1 MINVSGETEV
11 AVAVR
16 VSSLGD
22 LARLASSA
30 AHMMVVM
37 PIYRFRYRGKVVYV
51 IQTIYKDF
59 YKLYG
64 IPVIYYHVSEDDGLE
79 ASKAKYLLIKVDEM
93 GEKVEIT
100 DRTKPGWIGVPLVNL
115 ESKPPFIP
123 DDIV

>member
-1 MINVSGETEV
+1 MIEEAGV

-22 LARLASSA
+22 LVRLASST

-37 PIYRFRYRGKVVYV
+37 PVYRFRYRGKVVYA

-64 IPVIYYHVSEDDGLE
+64 VPVVYYYVSEDDGLD
-79 ASKAKYLLIKVDEM
+79 ASKAKYILVKVDEM

-123 DDIV
+123 NDIV

>member
-1 MINVSGETEV
+1 MISENSTTAVTIKVSTL
-11 AVAVR
+11 
-16 VSSLGD
+16 SD
-22 LARLASSA
+22 LVRLAAAS

-37 PIYRFRYRGKVVYV
+37 PIHRFPYKGKMVYA

-64 IPVIYYHVSEDDGLE
+64 VPVVYYYASDNDDLD
-79 ASKAKYLLIKVDEM
+79 ASKAKYILIKVDET
-93 GEKVEIT
+93 GEKIEIS
-100 DRTKPGWIGVPLVNL
+100 DRTRPGWIGVPLINL

>member
-1 MINVSGETEV
+1 MSEEAGV

-22 LARLASSA
+22 LARLASST

-37 PIYRFRYRGKVVYV
+37 PIYRFRYKSKVVYAV
-51 IQTIYKDF
+51 QTIYKDF

-64 IPVIYYHVSEDDGLE
+64 IPIVYYHVLEDDGLE
-79 ASKAKYLLIKVDEM
+79 ASKAKYILIKVDEA
-93 GEKVEIT
+93 GERIEVS
-100 DRTKPGWIGVPLVNL
+100 DRVRPGWVGVPLVNL

-123 DDIV
+123 GDIV